1 MALPKIKS
9 PIYELTL
16 HSTKKSYKYRP
27 FLVKEQKI
35 LLMALESQDPKEMLR
50 AIKQIIVNCCIDE
63 LDVDKLPM
71 FDLEYF
77 FLRLRGKSIGEEIE
91 LKLTHPTGLNSKG
104 EMCEFNTPHT
114 LNVMEVEVLVSDE
127 HTNKIVLEEETG
139 IGVVLKY
146 PTMSLADKLQN
157 AGADDTTKSQF
168 DVIQSVVIDS
178 IDYIFDNENTYPASE
193 STKNDLVEFI
203 NGLSQDQFAKLTA
216 FFNTMPKLKKEIKWT
231 CQKCGCEDKVEL
243 EGMTSFFG

>member
-50 AIKQIIVNCCIDE
+50 AIKQIITNCCIDDIE
-63 LDVDKLPM
+63 VDKLPM

-104 EMCEFNTPHT
+104 EMCEFNTPFK
-114 LNVMEVEVLVSDE
+114 LNVMDVEVEVGDD
-127 HTNKIVLEEETG
+127 HTNKVVLDDESG
-139 IGVVLKY
+139 VGVVLKY
-146 PTMSLADKLQN
+146 PTMALADKLQGLN
-157 AGADDTTKSQF
+157 SNDNKSQF
-168 DVIQSVVIDS
+168 DVIQGVVIES

-193 STKNDLVEFI
+193 STKNELLEFI
-203 NGLSQDQFAKLTA
+203 NGLSQEQFAKLTT
-216 FFNTMPKLKKEIKWT
+216 FFNTMPKLRKEIKWT
-231 CQKCGCEDKVEL
+231 CSQCGCDDKIEL

>member
-9 PIYELTL
+9 PIYELSL
-16 HSTKKSYKYRP
+16 YSTKKNYKYRP

-35 LLMALESQDPKEMLR
+35 LLMAVESQDPKEMLR
-50 AIKQIIVNCCIDE
+50 AIKQIIINCSIDE
-63 LDVDKLPM
+63 INVEKLPM

-104 EMCEFNTPHT
+104 EMCEFSTPYK
-114 LNVMEVEVLVSDE
+114 LNIMEVEVEVSDK
-127 HTNKIVLEEETG
+127 HTNKIVLDKESS

-146 PTMSLADKLQN
+146 PTMSMADKLQTEN
-157 AGADDTTKSQF
+157 KKNQF
-168 DVIQSVVIDS
+168 DTIQDVVIES
-178 IDYIFDNENTYPASE
+178 IDYIFDNENVYPSNE
-193 STKNDLVEFI
+193 STKSELIEFI
-203 NGLSQDQFAKLTA
+203 NGLSQEQFAKITE
-216 FFNTMPKLKKEIKWT
+216 FFNTMPKLRKVISWT
-231 CQKCGCEDKVEL
+231 CPHCGCDDKVEL

>member
-16 HSTKKSYKYRP
+16 HSTKQSYKYRP

-50 AIKQIIVNCCIDE
+50 AIKQIITNCSVDE
-63 LDVDKLPM
+63 IDVDKLPM

-104 EMCEFNTPHT
+104 EMCEFNTPYKF
-114 LNVMEVEVLVSDE
+114 NIMDVEVEVGDT
-127 HTNKIVLEEETG
+127 HTNKILLDEESG
-139 IGVVLKY
+139 VGVVLKY
-146 PTMSLADKLQN
+146 PTMSMADKLQAN
-157 AGADDTTKSQF
+157 DKQNQF
-168 DVIQSVVIDS
+168 DVIQGVVVES

-193 STKNDLVEFI
+193 STKAELVEFI
-203 NGLSQDQFAKLTA
+203 NGLSQEQFAKITE
-216 FFNTMPKLKKEIKWT
+216 FFNTMPKLRKVISWT
-231 CQKCGCEDKVEL
+231 CPHCGCDDKVEL

>member
-35 LLMALESQDPKEMLR
+35 LLMALESQDAKEMLR
-50 AIKQIIVNCCIDE
+50 AIKQIITNCAIDE
-63 LDVDKLPM
+63 VEVDKLPM

-77 FLRLRGKSIGEEIE
+77 FLRLRAKSIGEEID

-104 EMCEFNTPHT
+104 EMCEYNTPIK
-114 LNVMEVEVLVSDE
+114 LNIMDVEVEVSDT
-127 HTNKIVLEEETG
+127 HTNKIVLDQES
-139 IGVVLKY
+139 GVGMVLKY

-157 AGADDTTKSQF
+157 VNANDNKSQF
-168 DVIQSVVIDS
+168 EVITSVVIES
-178 IDYIFDNENTYPASE
+178 IDYIFDHENTYPASE
-193 STKNDLVEFI
+193 STKAELSEFI
-203 NGLSQDQFAKLTA
+203 NGLSQEQFAKITG
-216 FFNTMPKLKKEIKWT
+216 FFNTMPKLKKKIKWT
-231 CQKCGCEDKVEL
+231 CAHCGCEDEVEL

>member
-16 HSTKKSYKYRP
+16 HSTKTSYKYRP

-35 LLMALESQDPKEMLR
+35 LLMALESEDSKEMLR
-50 AIKQIIVNCCIDE
+50 AIKQIIINCSVDEIDVE
-63 LDVDKLPM
+63 KLPM

-91 LKLTHPTGLNSKG
+91 LKLTHPTGLNAKG
-104 EMCEFNTPHT
+104 EMCEFNTPYK
-114 LNVMEVEVLVSDE
+114 LNIMDVEVQVSEE
-127 HTNKIVLEEETG
+127 HTNKIVLDDESG
-139 IGVVLKY
+139 IGIVLKY
-146 PTMSLADKLQN
+146 PTMGIADKLQ
-157 AGADDTTKSQF
+157 TTETSDNKSQF
-168 DVIQSVVIDS
+168 DVIQAVVIES
-178 IDYIFDNENTYPASE
+178 IDYIFDKESNYPASE
-193 STKNDLVEFI
+193 STKAELIEFI

-231 CQKCGCEDKVEL
+231 CSTCGCEDKVEL

>member
-16 HSTKKSYKYRP
+16 HSTKQSYKYRP

-50 AIKQIIVNCCIDE
+50 AIKQIITNCSVDE
-63 LDVDKLPM
+63 IDVDKLPM

-104 EMCEFNTPHT
+104 EMCEFNTPYKF
-114 LNVMEVEVLVSDE
+114 NIMDVEVEVSDT
-127 HTNKIVLEEETG
+127 HTNKILLDEESG
-139 IGVVLKY
+139 VGVVLKY
-146 PTMSLADKLQN
+146 PTMSMADKLQVN
-157 AGADDTTKSQF
+157 DKQNQF
-168 DVIQSVVIDS
+168 DVIQGVVI
-178 IDYIFDNENTYPASE
+178 
-193 STKNDLVEFI
+193 EFI
-203 NGLSQDQFAKLTA
+203 NGLSQEQFAKITE
-216 FFNTMPKLKKEIKWT
+216 FFNTMPKLRKTISWT
-231 CQKCGCEDKVEL
+231 CAHCGCDDKVEL

>member
-50 AIKQIIVNCCIDE
+50 GIKQIITNCCIDE
-63 LDVDKLPM
+63 IDVEKLPM

-104 EMCEFNTPHT
+104 EMCEFNTPFK
-114 LNVMEVEVLVSDE
+114 LNIMEVEVEVNDE
-127 HTNKIVLEEETG
+127 HTNKVVLDEESGVG
-139 IGVVLKY
+139 IVLKY
-146 PTMSLADKLQN
+146 PTMALADKLQGNN
-157 AGADDTTKSQF
+157 ANDNKSQF
-168 DVIQSVVIDS
+168 EVITSVVIES
-178 IDYIFDNENTYPASE
+178 IDYIFDKENTYPASE
-193 STKNDLVEFI
+193 STKTELAEFI
-203 NGLSQDQFAKLTA
+203 NGLSQEQFAKITG
-216 FFNTMPKLKKEIKWT
+216 FFNTMPKLRKEIKWT
-231 CQKCGCEDKVEL
+231 CSSCGCEDKVEL